1 MRIPAFLRNNL
12 SGSSW
17 YCFLF
22 FLLPALLYVSCS
34 GSSRHNTTN
43 AGKNNYNDTIRRKP
57 PGSFSDT
64 IIVGFPAAVFY
75 NPDSLQLKKIEAV
88 TDTMTFKSTM
98 HDCFYQMRNSRIV
111 LKQYYPGIKIT
122 DVKNA
127 RYLLFEKANGQK
139 ECIDLNTQNDP
150 CGIFIFDG
158 FKKAQLVDMTNI
170 DSELGFYFSK

>member
-1 MRIPAFLRNNL
+1 MRNKLAC
-12 SGSSW
+12 SCW

-22 FLLPALLYVSCS
+22 FLPPALLYVSCS
-34 GSSRHNTTN
+34 GSSRHNTINT
-43 AGKNNYNDTIRRKP
+43 GKNNYNDTIQRKP

-64 IIVGFPAAVFY
+64 VIIGFPAAVFY

-88 TDTMTFKSTM
+88 VDTMTFKSTL
-98 HDCFYQMRNSRIV
+98 HDCFYQMRNARIV
-111 LKQYYPGIKIT
+111 LKQYYPLVKIT

-127 RYLLFEKANGQK
+127 RYLLFKKANGQK

-158 FKKAQLVDMTNI
+158 YKKAQLVDMMNI

>member
-1 MRIPAFLRNNL
+1 MRNKLN
-12 SGSSW
+12 GTSW

-22 FLLPALLYVSCS
+22 LLLPVLLYVSCS
-34 GSSRHNTTN
+34 GSPRHNTTN
-43 AGKNNYNDTIRRKP
+43 TGKDNYDDTIRRKP

-64 IIVGFPAAVFY
+64 IVIGFPAAVFY

-88 TDTMTFKSTM
+88 IDTMIFEGTM
-98 HDCFYQMRNSRIV
+98 HDYFYQMRNARIV
-111 LKQYYPGIKIT
+111 LKKYYPLIKIT

-127 RYLLFEKANGQK
+127 RYLLFEKANGNK

-158 FKKAQLVDMTNI
+158 YKKAQLVDMMNI
-170 DSELGFYFSK
+170 DSELSFYFSK